1 MIANPKEGGA
11 ACLLGSRPEGRR
23 FKSCPRYYVTIEDR
37 QAILNRQARR
47 SLIQRVS
54 QKRRFS
60 MNQRPTGLNVT
71 KAITGFLQYKS
82 AEGLSPVTVTGYDHD
97 LKLWIE
103 YQGDMDVA
111 QVETTHILAY
121 LNYLRT
127 DYVPRRI
134 TGNND
139 KKLSPKTVYN
149 LYISIASFFTWASRE
164 FNLNNPMKGITY
176 QGVETLVWMYV
187 EAAKKS
193 AE

>member
-1 MIANPKEGGA
+1 MTD
-11 ACLLGSRPEGRR
+11 LR
-23 FKSCPRYYVTIEDR
+23 V
-37 QAILNRQARR
+37 ILNYKSENRVKNTSFSQIPAVTGFGLITRR
-47 SLIQRVS
+47 SQVQVLPPLLRDNRRPPGYPKQAGPAVFDS
-54 QKRRFS
+54 KSLPKRRFS

-82 AEGLSPVTVTGYDHD
+82 AEGLSPVTVSGYDRD

-111 QVETTHILAY
+111 AVETTHILAY

-139 KKLSPKTVYN
+139 KKLSPKSVYN
-149 LYISIASFFTWASRE
+149 LYISVASFFTWASRE
-164 FNLNNPMKGITY
+164 FDLNNPMK
-176 QGVETLVWMYV
+176 
-187 EAAKKS
+187 
-193 AE
+193 